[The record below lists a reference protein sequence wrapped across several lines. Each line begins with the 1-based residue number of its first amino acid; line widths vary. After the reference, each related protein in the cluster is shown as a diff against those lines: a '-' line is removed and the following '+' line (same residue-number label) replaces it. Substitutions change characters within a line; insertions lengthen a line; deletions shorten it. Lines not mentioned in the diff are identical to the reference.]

1 MTPNG
6 PFYLSQP
13 EPGDDRPR
21 NAFGILIGF
30 GQAYSEYYR
39 RRDTMNAESAQLD
52 NALIAQKAQALWQS
66 LTLSEQ
72 KLVRFGMF
80 SVAKMEAADAKLIM
94 AGIELRDV
102 GRLLAVALMD
112 IAERMAE

>member
-30 GQAYSEYYR
+30 GQAYSEYYNR
-39 RRDTMNAESAQLD
+39 QAMKPVRSSKPIATGYVVPIAGFATTRLAAPDSGANFGPSAVLD
-52 NALIAQKAQALWQS
+52 AAY
-66 LTLSEQ
+66 
-72 KLVRFGMF
+72 GPF
-80 SVAKMEAADAKLIM
+80 SGTTADGASNPSR
-94 AGIELRDV
+94 G
-102 GRLLAVALMD
+102 
-112 IAERMAE
+112 